1 MIMIIGIILGFFIGG
16 TVMFF
21 AIAACA
27 VSKQADERI
36 EKLVPLSEGARRYG
50 LHLPLR
56 TKFKPATPV

>member
-1 MIMIIGIILGFFIGG
+1 MIIGIILAFFVGG

-36 EKLVPLSEGARRYG
+36 EKFSPYSEGARRYG
-50 LHLPLR
+50 LYLSLR
-56 TKFKPATPV
+56 R

>member
-1 MIMIIGIILGFFIGG
+1 MIIGIILGFFIGG

-36 EKLVPLSEGARRYG
+36 EKFSPLIGGSQAIWI
-50 LHLPLR
+50 
-56 TKFKPATPV
+56 TPAPPH